1 MSNNN
6 NNNNL
11 ERGRPFSDVWDKHM
25 KKGQQVSRGH
35 YSATCNYCNFSW
47 KHGKPQ
53 ILREHLANYCKKC
66 PQDVSLY
73 YANIVG
79 KKIGEATNVKNI
91 SSDSESELPN
101 KKKQKLNEQT
111 SISSFYKNKKLEK
124 GYSDSIARSIT
135 KAFVMCNIPFAS
147 TSCKSLKSQG
157 R

>member
-1 MSNNN
+1 MSNN

-11 ERGRPFSDVWDKHM
+11 ERGRPSSDVWDTHM

-35 YSATCNYCNFSW
+35 YSATCSYCNFSW

-79 KKIGEATNVKNI
+79 KKIGESTNVENI
-91 SSDSESELPN
+91 SSDSESELSN
-101 KKKQKLNEQT
+101 KKKQKLNE
-111 SISSFYKNKKLEK
+111 
-124 GYSDSIARSIT
+124 
-135 KAFVMCNIPFAS
+135 
-147 TSCKSLKSQG
+147 
-157 R
+157 